1 LRHTGRRH
9 IDRDVTSKASRS
21 KASHDPGAA
30 AARER
35 ADAVSADAAAPLHPV
50 RGHTVR
56 FGTAS
61 WTDPTII
68 KGGVFYPAGVTTPE
82 DRLRYYASRFSLVE
96 VDSTYYALPARRVAE
111 LWVERTPAHFTFD
124 VKAHALMTGQPSEV
138 QRLPKSFRDALPD
151 ALADKTRIYGKD
163 LPDELLD
170 ELWRSFLEALA
181 PLQGSGKL
189 GSILL
194 QYPRWFMPGDAS
206 KAAILDAQQRLEDLV
221 CAVEFRSA
229 RWFDARHADDT
240 IRFLEEHELPFVIV
254 DEPQG
259 LASSVPPI
267 TAVTSSALAIF
278 RMHGRRAD
286 AWERKGV
293 STVERYRYLYDPD
306 ELLEW
311 VPRIQSVAS
320 RVREAHVLMNNCY
333 ANYGTTNALEI
344 AALVRSAYSE

>member
-1 LRHTGRRH
+1 M
-9 IDRDVTSKASRS
+9 TSKGSMS
-21 KASHDPGAA
+21 NASHDPGAA
-30 AARER
+30 VARER
-35 ADAVSADAAAPLHPV
+35 ADAVSGDAATPVHPA
-50 RGHTVR
+50 RGHSIR

-68 KGGVFYPAGVTTPE
+68 KGGVFYPEGVNTPE
-82 DRLRYYASRFSLVE
+82 DRLRYYASRFPLVE

-111 LWVERTPAHFTFD
+111 LWVERTPARFTFD

-138 QRLPKSFRDALPD
+138 QRLPKAFRDALPG
-151 ALADKTRIYGKD
+151 ALGDKTRIYGKD

-170 ELWRSFLEALA
+170 ELWHSFLEALA

-206 KAAILDAQQRLEDLV
+206 RAAILDAQRRLEDVV

-229 RWFDARHADDT
+229 RWFDAHHADDT
-240 IRFLEEHELPFVIV
+240 IRFLEENGLPFVIV

-267 TAVTSSALAIF
+267 AAVTSSALAIF

-286 AWERKGV
+286 TWERKGV
-293 STVERYRYLYDPD
+293 ATVERYRYLYDPD

-344 AALVRSAYSE
+344 AALVHSAYGEQR

>member
-1 LRHTGRRH
+1 M
-9 IDRDVTSKASRS
+9 TSKASQS
-21 KASHDPGAA
+21 KASHDPGAVV
-30 AARER
+30 ARER
-35 ADAVSADAAAPLHPV
+35 AEAVSADAATPFHPAK
-50 RGHTVR
+50 GHTLR

-61 WTDPTII
+61 WTDPSIV
-68 KGGVFYPAGVTTPE
+68 KSGVFYPDGVSTPE
-82 DRLRYYASRFSLVE
+82 DRLRFYASRFSMVE

-111 LWVERTPAHFTFD
+111 LWVERTPANFTFD

-138 QRLPKSFRDALPD
+138 RRLPKAFRDALP
-151 ALADKTRIYGKD
+151 AELSEKTRIYGKD
-163 LPDELLD
+163 LPGELLD
-170 ELWRSFLEALA
+170 ELWRIFLDALA

-194 QYPRWFMPGDAS
+194 QYPRWFMPGEAS
-206 KAAILDAQQRLEDLV
+206 TAAILDAKRRLAGEV

-240 IRFLEEHELPFVIV
+240 IRFLEDSKLPLVIV

-286 AWERKGV
+286 TWERKGV
-293 STVERYRYLYDPD
+293 STVERYRYLYDAD

-344 AALVRSAYSE
+344 AALVRSAYSERR

>member
-1 LRHTGRRH
+1 M
-9 IDRDVTSKASRS
+9 DRDVTSKASKS
-21 KASHDPGAA
+21 TASHDPGTAV
-30 AARER
+30 ARER
-35 ADAVSADAAAPLHPV
+35 AEAVAADAATPLHPA
-50 RGHTVR
+50 RGHTIR

-61 WTDPTII
+61 WTDPTIV
-68 KGGVFYPAGVTTPE
+68 KGAVFYPEGVNTPE
-82 DRLRYYASRFSLVE
+82 DRLRYYASRFSIVE

-111 LWVERTPAHFTFD
+111 LWAERTPANFTFD

-138 QRLPKSFRDALPD
+138 QRLPKAFRDALPE
-151 ALADKTRIYGKD
+151 ALGEKTRIYGKD
-163 LPDELLD
+163 LPDELRD
-170 ELWRSFLEALA
+170 ELWRIFLDALA

-194 QYPRWFMPGDAS
+194 QYPRWFMPGEAS
-206 KAAILDAQQRLEDLV
+206 KAAILDAQRRLVDAV

-229 RWFDARHADDT
+229 RWFDAHHADDT
-240 IRFLEEHELPFVIV
+240 IRFLEENKLPFVIV

-267 TAVTSSALAIF
+267 TAVTSGALAIF

-286 AWERKGV
+286 MWERKGV
-293 STVERYRYLYDPD
+293 STVERYRYLYDAD

-311 VPRIQSVAS
+311 VPRIRSVAS

-333 ANYGTTNALEI
+333 ANYGTTNALEL
-344 AALVRSAYSE
+344 AALVRSACSERS